1 MALNPNI
8 LLTNDTSNPLRIG
21 KKISGQEDFL
31 APEFSCQKRGELLSV
46 PQSSP
51 VAFVCY
57 CCHSFPRSQ
66 GKFVRRTHKTLLLPA
81 TSVLHSQCVIRIA
94 GKGVHNAGF
103 RT

>member
-8 LLTNDTSNPLRIG
+8 LLTNYTSNPLRIG

-57 CCHSFPRSQ
+57 CPHSAAIRFP
-66 GKFVRRTHKTLLLPA
+66 VRRRGSSGELIKPFFCLPPA
-81 TSVLHSQCVIRIA
+81 SCIA
-94 GKGVHNAGF
+94 NA
-103 RT
+103 